1 MLLRVLGGKVR
12 SSAPAHTEMTRSKT
26 VRQGLFSFLL
36 YLASIVDKRMDSGV
50 RLPEF
55 KCRLH
60 FVSCMTLGKLLKL
73 SVPQLT
79 QL

>member
-1 MLLRVLGGKVR
+1 MLLRVPGGKVR

-36 YLASIVDKRMDSGV
+36 YLASIIDKRMDSGV

-55 KCRLH
+55 KC
-60 FVSCMTLGKLLKL
+60 
-73 SVPQLT
+73 
-79 QL
+79 